1 MKLNK
6 LTSALVVFAT
16 IGVMALPVSTA
27 YAAPDA
33 AKIAERKARKSQAV
47 GEKVGK
53 AIVKAYELYG
63 QEKISEAIAAL
74 AGVEP
79 TAPFDKAYL
88 YSFLGRLYI
97 ERDAVKARQYLMDAV
112 KLDVLSFT
120 DQAGLLRNIADLSL
134 QDKKFQ
140 QALDYY
146 TKWMDFTGE
155 THSDVYIR
163 MANCYYEMKQF
174 NKVISPADLAIA
186 GYKTPKKEAYMMKL
200 GAYYEL
206 KNFKKAVE
214 VLETAVVIFPE
225 DKSLW
230 VQLGQFYS
238 INERY
243 GEALAAFELAY
254 KQGFMKTDNEI
265 KMLANMYNNNNVPYR
280 AAALLEKHMKA
291 GVLKKDRST
300 LSSIA
305 GSYNSA
311 REFDKA
317 AVYYG
322 ELAKLENDGEAYRRQ
337 GTALL
342 MAGKESAA
350 VPALQKALEVGVK
363 DKGRV
368 HIALMEAYFYQA
380 KLKDAYRHNQLARDN
395 GQAKAA
401 SSWTGYIRERAEK
414 KGISL

>member
-16 IGVMALPVSTA
+16 IGVMTLPISTA

-33 AKIAERKARKSQAV
+33 AKIAERKAKKSQAV

-63 QEKISEAIAAL
+63 QEKISEAIAVL
-74 AGVEP
+74 SDVEP
-79 TAPFDKAYL
+79 SAAFDKAYM
-88 YSFLGRLYI
+88 YSFLGKLYI
-97 ERDAVKARQYLMDAV
+97 EKDSAKAMRYLMDAV

-120 DQAGLLRNIADLSL
+120 DQSGLLRNIADLSL
-134 QDKKFQ
+134 NDKKYQ

-146 TKWMDFTGE
+146 QKWMDFTGE
-155 THSDVYIR
+155 THPDVYMRI
-163 MANCYYEMKQF
+163 ANCYYEMKQY
-174 NKVISPADLAIA
+174 NKVISPADSAIA
-186 GYKTPKKEAYMMKL
+186 GYKVPKKEPFLMKL
-200 GAYYEL
+200 GAFYET
-206 KNFKKAVE
+206 KQIKKAIG
-214 VLETAVVIFPE
+214 VLETVVVIFPE
-225 DKSLW
+225 DRQWW
-230 VQLGQFYS
+230 VQLGQFYQLD
-238 INERY
+238 EQY
-243 GEALAAFELAY
+243 DKALAAIELAY
-254 KQGFMKTDNEI
+254 KQGFLKSENEI
-265 KMLANMYNNNNVPYR
+265 KMLANLYNNNSVPYR
-280 AAALLEKHMKA
+280 AAALLEKHLKS
-291 GVLKKDRST
+291 GLLKKDRNT
-300 LSSIA
+300 LASIA
-305 GSYNSA
+305 SSYNSA

-317 AVYYG
+317 ATYFG
-322 ELAKLENDGEAYRRQ
+322 EVAKLENDGEFYRRQ

-350 VPALQKALEVGVK
+350 VPALQKALDNGVK

-395 GQAKAA
+395 GQTKAA
-401 SSWTGYIRERAEK
+401 NSWAGYIRERAEK

>member
-1 MKLNK
+1 MKLNNF
-6 LTSALVVFAT
+6 TSALVVFAAV
-16 IGVMALPVSTA
+16 GVMALPVSTA

-33 AKIAERKARKSQAV
+33 AKIAERKAKKSQAV

-53 AIVKAYELYG
+53 SIVKAYELYG
-63 QEKISEAIAAL
+63 QDKIGEAIAVL
-74 AGVEP
+74 SDVEP
-79 TAPFDKAYL
+79 TAAFDKAYL
-88 YSFLGRLYI
+88 YSFLGKLYI
-97 ERDAVKARQYLMDAV
+97 EKDPAKAQKYMVDAI
-112 KLDVLSFT
+112 KLDVLSFA
-120 DQAGLLRNIADLSL
+120 DQAGLLRNVADLSL
-134 QDKKFQ
+134 SDKKYQ

-155 THSDVYIR
+155 THPDVYMR

-174 NKVISPADLAIA
+174 TKVIAPADLAIA
-186 GYKTPKKEAYMMKL
+186 GYKVPKKEPYLMKL
-200 GAYYEL
+200 GAYYEA
-206 KNFKKAVE
+206 KQIKKAIE
-214 VLETAVVIFPE
+214 VLETVVIIFPE
-225 DKSLW
+225 DKQWW
-230 VQLGQFYS
+230 VQLGSFY
-238 INERY
+238 NLDEQY
-243 GEALAAFELAY
+243 DKALAAIELAY
-254 KQGFMKTDNEI
+254 KQGYLKTENEI
-265 KMLANMYNNNNVPYR
+265 KTLANLYNNNSIPFR
-280 AAALLEKHMKA
+280 AAALLEKHMKS
-291 GVLKKDRST
+291 GLLKKDRST

-305 GSYNSA
+305 SSYNSA
-311 REFDKA
+311 RNFDKA
-317 AVYYG
+317 AVYFG

-368 HIALMEAYFYQA
+368 HLAMMEAYFYQA

-401 SSWTGYIRERAEK
+401 SSWAGYIKERAEK